1 MEATTTAETAS
12 SAERFGTCTD
22 TQRLPFGLLL
32 ARLGQESV
40 ARFRKSLKPL
50 GLNTQQYFVLRQL
63 QAIGAASQASLADA
77 LGLDYS
83 NLATITS
90 ELHER
95 GLIERNRYEGDRR
108 RYVVHLTEAGER
120 LTSRASEMIA
130 DGEEDLI
137 RTLDDGSRE
146 RFWELLREV
155 ADAAELTPRDDEDE
169 TRACREV
176 HVEAD
181 GR

>member
-1 MEATTTAETAS
+1 MATTTPTS
-12 SAERFGTCTD
+12 PERFGTCTD
-22 TQRLPFGLLL
+22 TERLPFGLLL

-63 QAIGAASQASLADA
+63 QAIDAASQASLADA

-90 ELHER
+90 ELHGR

-108 RYVVHLTEAGER
+108 RYVVRLTEAGEK
-120 LTSRASEMIA
+120 LTSEASEAIA

-146 RFWELLREV
+146 RFWELLREI
-155 ADAAELTPRDDEDE
+155 ADAAELTPRNDDDEA
-169 TRACREV
+169 RACRSV
-176 HVEAD
+176 HAEAE
-181 GR
+181 GLEA